1 MECEGGGSLLPSRRA
16 VYTFSMP
23 FGVDPYVPPAAL
35 RNGHRMTIYA
45 WARRRRFPGLPTA
58 VSRHFDVAPFTRLL
72 ARCHWQPDPRS
83 GPTLVLLHGLEGS
96 ADSHYMLGIA
106 DKAFRRGFNV
116 VRLNQRNCG
125 DTDHLS
131 VGVYHS
137 GLTADPAAVLKE
149 LSEADGLPSLVVV
162 GYSLGG
168 NLALRLAGELGG
180 EGPPAVKAFAAVSP
194 TLDLTAC
201 ADALERGENRLYQ
214 WNFVRDLRRRVRR
227 KARLFPERYTTAH
240 LPRIRTVRQF
250 DEAYTAPLSGFRD
263 AADYYYRASSLRVI
277 ANARR
282 PTLIITSED
291 DPFIPVE
298 PFRSPDVLGN
308 PHVTLVIT
316 RHGGHCG
323 FISARRAR
331 AGRGDGYWAEEAVV
345 RFAVA
350 ALDDSPSAA
359 ALPLPPTPE
368 GETRTPAPRPAPRA

>member
-1 MECEGGGSLLPSRRA
+1 MGRSLLPTRRG

-23 FGVDPYVPPAAL
+23 FGVDPFVPPAAL
-35 RNGHRMTIYA
+35 RNGHTMTIYA
-45 WARRRRFPGLPTA
+45 WARRRRFPELPAA
-58 VSRHFDVAPFTRLL
+58 VSRHFDVAPSTRLL
-72 ARCHWQPDPRS
+72 ARCHWQPEPRRR
-83 GPTLVLLHGLEGS
+83 PTLVLLHGLEGS

-106 DKAFRRGFNV
+106 DKGFRRGFNV

-137 GLTADPAAVLKE
+137 GLTADPAAVLRE
-149 LSEADGLPSLVVV
+149 LAEGDGLPALVVI

-168 NLALRLAGELGG
+168 NLALRLAGELG
-180 EGPPAVKAFAAVSP
+180 EGSRPEVRAFAAVSP

-214 WNFVRDLRRRVRR
+214 WNFVRDLRRRLRR
-227 KARLFPERYTTAH
+227 KARLYPDHYTTAH

-277 ANARR
+277 GRARR
-282 PTLIITSED
+282 PTLIITAED

-298 PFRSPDVLGN
+298 PFRSPEVLGN
-308 PHVTLVIT
+308 PHLTLLVT

-331 AGRGDGYWAEEAVV
+331 AAGGDGYWAEEAVV
-345 RFAVA
+345 RFAAEAV
-350 ALDDSPSAA
+350 DG
-359 ALPLPPTPE
+359 PPATARPRPPATRE
-368 GETRTPAPRPAPRA
+368 GEPRTPGPHPAPRA